1 MRKRWSLLPLGL
13 GACAVAALAI
23 WSDLGQVLYGVAG
36 ALWVLPGQ
44 ILVHLV
50 QLGLNSVAWRALTG
64 PALSWSRAIR
74 FRLVREG
81 VNTLLPIGQVAGE
94 LVGVR
99 LLVRRGI
106 SASHASAATTLDLT
120 TEMMTL
126 PLLVLLGACTLAY
139 MGGHQAVL
147 PYVWGGI
154 AAAMAGACALV
165 AAQRLGALRLVE
177 TVVRRFA
184 PAGVRVDGLHDQL
197 AALARDRRAMATALG
212 LHLGSWC
219 CGTFETWLVLWALG
233 RPVSLPEALVIESF
247 GMAARGAG
255 FAVPGALGV
264 QEGGFV
270 LGAGLFGIPAEGA
283 LALSALKR
291 LREVLMAAVGLGIW
305 HWAERGG
312 AVGPGVAPR

>member
-13 GACAVAALAI
+13 GICAIAALAV
-23 WSDLGQVLYGVAG
+23 WSDLGQALSSAAG

-50 QLGLNSVAWRALTG
+50 QLSLNSVAWRTLTG

-81 VNTLLPIGQVAGE
+81 VNTLLPIGQVGGE

-106 SASHASAATTLDLT
+106 SAPHAGAATTLDLT
-120 TEMMTL
+120 TEIMAL
-126 PLLVLLGACTLAY
+126 PVLVLLAACTLAY
-139 MGGHQAVL
+139 MGGHQSVL
-147 PYVWGGI
+147 PYVWGGL
-154 AAAMAGACALV
+154 AAAAVGACALV

-177 TVVRRFA
+177 AAVRRFG
-184 PAGVRVDGLHDQL
+184 PASARVDGLSDQL
-197 AALARDRRAMATALG
+197 MALARNRRVMAAAWG

-233 RPVSLPEALVIESF
+233 RPVSLPQAFVIESL

-255 FAVPGALGV
+255 FAVPGAIGV

-291 LREVLMAAVGLGIW
+291 LREVLMALVGLGIW
-305 HWAERGG
+305 HWAEKRG
-312 AVGPGVAPR
+312 AVGAGAARH